1 MKGRFLALTQ
11 LTQLEE
17 TMRQQEAYAVLVVST
32 TGLDDNDFN
41 EHSPIRVV
49 LKSFEFDNQTGAYQP
64 AVTFDRMVQAPQTA
78 ISKAL
83 ESESYDAF
91 ANGGIDR
98 EAYLRGENVASLED
112 FQKEFKLA
120 IAAIHESGATLIGN
134 NSSFCV
140 KYLEKIGCSEELN
153 AMQKENKLLD
163 QTRLTSEY
171 FQLHGI
177 KGTNNLE
184 NLRDTM
190 LPDLK
195 GSFYQDAGRMKDFK
209 SMSKDDFLEAHKEVS
224 AREYEITQ
232 KDVDRRGAKI
242 IGGDNRA
249 STINAFVTKYGREK
263 GILDKEIL
271 THMKESEVAYMQD
284 LVDKGKQK
292 YTDAD
297 ISDKFDT
304 LIKRGTIDPD
314 AIKKGEGAFQRLMD
328 AVENGD
334 NKGILIMHC
343 ATAGAD
349 FRKGDKGEPIQFAAL
364 VYQRGDDGSVDM
376 TQRPQGAK
384 LLIQASDK
392 AIQKAVQEKE
402 KGNYD
407 TFARANIDFE
417 QYRNGVGVSS
427 KEEAAKTINDFF
439 SKKAKAEDYTIVTI
453 GGDFSQRVLEKLGNF
468 TVCNQPIIDAT
479 KAMQEYIYLA
489 MTDNKYPE
497 NALFSPDKLT
507 GKNMSLE
514 GIAEMMNYGSTDGTI
529 TKCRFVAKVIEAL
542 EQQQIELFRPE
553 ELNKE
558 TAKAPA
564 STKEADTHNVANGA
578 VNSSVGKGSGIGV
591 PMGATVGADGTMDEQ
606 DYDDFEEEF
615 SSEELEM
622 KARIESEVFQS
633 LMSDAIGSPAPS
645 ASQEHGKLYSDKKGD
660 TRDVFVPNGGVT
672 KVGTVEVPHVS
683 EALKN
688 KEPVN
693 EDTSRFRRR
702 PDTERETFAQ
712 RRARLD
718 AERKENTSE
727 KKIIPIPEKTVP
739 SPSPA
744 PVVDS
749 FAITALSKV
758 IEEQAKQIRELQEDL
773 RTANT
778 SLEKARQD
786 NMVLADKLIA
796 ALTDNQV
803 IMKNMANS
811 IALANEASEHVL
823 SDTKGDPIASIE
835 SLKEEVSK
843 MREQMPSSASSHLLK
858 ANGELSEAQKAIEKE
873 KENKQKVS

>member
-17 TMRQQEAYAVLVVST
+17 TMRQREAYAVLAVST

-64 AVTFDRMVQAPQTA
+64 AVTFDRMVQAPQNA
-78 ISKAL
+78 INKAL
-83 ESESYDAF
+83 ESGNYDVF

-98 EAYLRGENVASLED
+98 EAYLKGENVASLED
-112 FQKEFKLA
+112 FRKEFKLA
-120 IAAIHESGATLIGN
+120 LAAIHESGATMIGN

-177 KGTNNLE
+177 KDTNNLE

-224 AREYEITQ
+224 AKEYEITQ

-242 IGGDNRA
+242 IGGDNRI

-263 GILDKEIL
+263 GILDEESL
-271 THMKESEVAYMQD
+271 TYTKASEAAYMQD

-314 AIKKGEGAFQRLMD
+314 AIKKGEGAFQRLMN
-328 AVENGD
+328 AIENDD

-349 FRKGDKGEPIQFAAL
+349 FKKGNKGEPIQFAAL

-376 TQRPQGAK
+376 TQKPQGVK

-392 AIQKAVQEKE
+392 AIQKAVQEKD
-402 KGNYD
+402 NYD
-407 TFARANIDFE
+407 TFARAKIDFE
-417 QYRNGVGVSS
+417 QYRSGVGVSS
-427 KEEAAKTINDFF
+427 KEEAAKTINEFF

-489 MTDNKYPE
+489 MTDSKYPE

-558 TAKAPA
+558 TVKTPA
-564 STKEADTHNVANGA
+564 NTKETDTHNVANSA
-578 VNSSVGKGSGIGV
+578 VNSSVGKGSGISV
-591 PMGATVGADGTMDEQ
+591 PMGATVGADGTMSEQ
-606 DYDDFEEEF
+606 DYDDYEEEF

-633 LMSDAIGSPAPS
+633 LMNDTIGSPAPS
-645 ASQEHGKLYSDKKGD
+645 VSQEHGRLYSDKKGD
-660 TRDVFVPNGGVT
+660 SRDVFVPNGGVT
-672 KVGTVEVPHVS
+672 KVGTVEIPHVS

-688 KEPVN
+688 KETAK

-718 AERKENTSE
+718 AERGEHASE
-727 KKIIPIPEKTVP
+727 KKIIPIPEKAV
-739 SPSPA
+739 PSPA
-744 PVVDS
+744 PAIDS
-749 FAITALSKV
+749 SAIAALSKV

-773 RTANT
+773 RTANA
-778 SLEKARQD
+778 SLEKSRQD

-796 ALTDNQV
+796 ALTNNQV

-811 IALANEASEHVL
+811 IALANETSEHVL

-843 MREQMPSSASSHLLK
+843 MREQMPSSASPHLLK